1 MTARLLPERS
11 QPRII
16 QRAHALRSNAVARSD
31 ALLEIIR
38 ADLPAARWKTL
49 PRGAWLR
56 AESLRRKCR
65 AGAVLSARLNSP
77 AHGQVIIGLLREK
90 ASAFEALQL
99 AGRMLKEARSAQPRR
114 VALATL
120 GLDSGASRRAL
131 EALLAASLS
140 AAFEL
145 PSFKSA
151 QSDAAML
158 SEITLFDPDGHDF
171 AATVAANEGNNLARW
186 LTALPGNELTPA
198 SYRERV
204 AALARGEGW
213 RVQFYDRRQLERR
226 GAGAFLAVTQG
237 SEDGGAGI
245 MHVQYRGVGRSSAP
259 KLALVGKGI
268 CFDTGGTNLKTHKSM
283 LDMHIDMG
291 GSAVAL
297 GTLLALTRLKVP
309 YRIDCWLA
317 IAENRI
323 GPKAYKPQ
331 DVVTASNGTSIQVIH
346 TDAEGRMVLADTL
359 VFAAREQ
366 PTLMLDFATLTGACV
381 NALTERYSGVFTNR
395 AEWRDKLELA
405 GSASGERVW
414 CFPMDEDFDAD
425 LESGNADIMQ
435 CLADGKGD
443 HIYAARFL
451 NRFVPSAIPWAHV
464 DLASAQR
471 SGGLAHVGT
480 DITGFGVRYAV
491 NLLTEQQLIE
501 QAQRER

>member
-1 MTARLLPERS
+1 
-11 QPRII
+11 
-16 QRAHALRSNAVARSD
+16 
-31 ALLEIIR
+31 
-38 ADLPAARWKTL
+38 
-49 PRGAWLR
+49 
-56 AESLRRKCR
+56 
-65 AGAVLSARLNSP
+65 
-77 AHGQVIIGLLREK
+77 
-90 ASAFEALQL
+90 
-99 AGRMLKEARSAQPRR
+99 
-114 VALATL
+114 
-120 GLDSGASRRAL
+120 
-131 EALLAASLS
+131 
-140 AAFEL
+140 
-145 PSFKSA
+145 
-151 QSDAAML
+151 ML
-158 SEITLFDPDGHDF
+158 SEITLFDPD
-171 AATVAANEGNNLARW
+171 AARLRDDSLAASEGNNLARW

-204 AALARGEGW
+204 AALAEREGW
-213 RVQFYDRRQLERR
+213 RDEFLDRRQLERR

-237 SEDGGAGI
+237 RQDSDAGI
-245 MHVQYRGVGRSSAP
+245 MHVQYRGAGRSSAP
-259 KLALVGKGI
+259 QLALVGKGI

-297 GTLLALTRLKVP
+297 GTLLALTRLRVP

-323 GPKAYKPQ
+323 GPNAYKPQ

-359 VFAAREQ
+359 VIRSARTADAHARFRDADWRLRQ
-366 PTLMLDFATLTGACV
+366 CTHR
-381 NALTERYSGVFTNR
+381 ALQRRLHQSGRVAR
-395 AEWRDKLELA
+395 PSSSEP

-425 LESGNADIMQ
+425 LERPIADIMQ

-451 NRFVPSAIPWAHV
+451 NRFVPSAMPWAHV

-471 SGGLAHVGT
+471 SGGLAHVST

-491 NLLTEQQLIE
+491 NLLTEQALIE

>member
-1 MTARLLPERS
+1 MVTIRS
-11 QPRII
+11 
-16 QRAHALRSNAVARSD
+16 
-31 ALLEIIR
+31 
-38 ADLPAARWKTL
+38 DLPAARWKAL

-77 AHGQVIIGLLREK
+77 AHGLVIVGLLREK
-90 ASAFEALQL
+90 ATPFEALQL
-99 AGRMLKEARSAQPRR
+99 AGRMLKEARGGQPRR
-114 VALATL
+114 IALAAL
-120 GLDSGASRRAL
+120 GLESGAARRAL

-140 AAFEL
+140 AAFGL
-145 PSFKSA
+145 PSFKSGG
-151 QSDAAML
+151 SD
-158 SEITLFDPDGHDF
+158 
-171 AATVAANEGNNLARW
+171 RW
-186 LTALPGNELTPA
+186 LTALPGNQLTPA

-204 AALARGEGW
+204 AALARREGW
-213 RVQFYDRRQLERR
+213 RVRFFDRRQLERR

-237 SEDGGAGI
+237 TEDAHAGI
-245 MHVQYRGVGRSSAP
+245 MHVQYRGADGSSQP
-259 KLALVGKGI
+259 RLALIGKGI

-297 GTLLALTRLKVP
+297 GTLLALARLRVP

-395 AEWRDKLELA
+395 AEWRDNLERA
-405 GSASGERVW
+405 GTASGERVW

-425 LESGNADIMQ
+425 LESANADIMQ

-451 NRFVPSAIPWAHV
+451 NRFVPSSIPWAHV
-464 DLASAQR
+464 DLAAAQR

>member
-1 MTARLLPERS
+1 M
-11 QPRII
+11 
-16 QRAHALRSNAVARSD
+16 
-31 ALLEIIR
+31 
-38 ADLPAARWKTL
+38 
-49 PRGAWLR
+49 
-56 AESLRRKCR
+56 
-65 AGAVLSARLNSP
+65 LSARLNSP

-99 AGRMLKEARSAQPRR
+99 AGRMLKEARSARPRR

-158 SEITLFDPDGHDF
+158 SEITLFDPD
-171 AATVAANEGNNLARW
+171 AARLRGDSR
-186 LTALPGNELTPA
+186 
-198 SYRERV
+198 SQRRQQSC
-204 AALARGEGW
+204 ALAHCSSGQRAHAGVLSRTGRGTCRGEGW
-213 RVQFYDRRQLERR
+213 RVQFFDRRQLERR

-237 SEDGGAGI
+237 SEDEAPASC
-245 MHVQYRGVGRSSAP
+245 MSQYRGVGRSSAP

-359 VFAAREQ
+359 VFAARE
-366 PTLMLDFATLTGACV
+366 AA
-381 NALTERYSGVFTNR
+381 NAN
-395 AEWRDKLELA
+395 
-405 GSASGERVW
+405 
-414 CFPMDEDFDAD
+414 
-425 LESGNADIMQ
+425 
-435 CLADGKGD
+435 
-443 HIYAARFL
+443 ARFCNSDGCL
-451 NRFVPSAIPWAHV
+451 RQCTHRA
-464 DLASAQR
+464 LQR
-471 SGGLAHVGT
+471 RVH
-480 DITGFGVRYAV
+480 
-491 NLLTEQQLIE
+491 
-501 QAQRER
+501 

>member
-1 MTARLLPERS
+1 MFLMIRS
-11 QPRII
+11 
-16 QRAHALRSNAVARSD
+16 
-31 ALLEIIR
+31 
-38 ADLPAARWKTL
+38 DLPAARWKTL

-56 AESLRRKCR
+56 AEFLRRKCR
-65 AGAVLSARLNSP
+65 TGAVLSARLNSP
-77 AHGQVIIGLLREK
+77 AHGLVIIGLMREK
-90 ASAFEALQL
+90 ASSFEALQL
-99 AGRMLKEARSAQPRR
+99 AGRMLKEARGGQPRR
-114 VALATL
+114 VALATS
-120 GLDSGASRRAL
+120 GLDPGASRRAL

-151 QSDAAML
+151 QGDPAIL
-158 SEITLFDPDGHDF
+158 SEITLFDPDRHDF
-171 AATVAANEGNNLARW
+171 AATVATSEGNNLARW

-204 AALARGEGW
+204 AALARREGW
-213 RVQFYDRRQLERR
+213 RVRFFDRRQLESR
-226 GAGAFLAVTQG
+226 GAGAFLAVTRG
-237 SEDGGAGI
+237 SEDTDAGI
-245 MHVQYRGVGRSSAP
+245 MHVQYRGTDRSSRP
-259 KLALVGKGI
+259 RLALVGKGI

-297 GTLLALTRLKVP
+297 GTLLALTRLAVP

-395 AEWRDKLELA
+395 AEWRDNLERA
-405 GSASGERVW
+405 GTASGERVW

-425 LESGNADIMQ
+425 LESANADIMQ

-451 NRFVPSAIPWAHV
+451 SRFVPSAIPWAHV

-471 SGGLAHVGT
+471 SGGLAHIST

>member
-1 MTARLLPERS
+1 VTARLLPERS
-11 QPRII
+11 QPRITL
-16 QRAHALRSNAVARSD
+16 RAHALRSNALARSD
-31 ALLEIIR
+31 ASFVMIR
-38 ADLPAARWKTL
+38 SDLPVARWKTL

-77 AHGQVIIGLLREK
+77 AHGLVVIGMLREK

-99 AGRMLKEARSAQPRR
+99 AGRMLKEARGGQPRR
-114 VALATL
+114 VALATM
-120 GLDSGASRRAL
+120 GLDTSASRRAL

-140 AAFEL
+140 AAFDL
-145 PSFKSA
+145 PTFKSTHRDPA
-151 QSDAAML
+151 TL
-158 SEITLFDPDGHDF
+158 REITLFDPMRNDF
-171 AATVAANEGNNLARW
+171 GTTVATSEGNNLARW

-204 AALARGEGW
+204 AALARREGW
-213 RVQFYDRRQLERR
+213 RVRFFDRRQLERR
-226 GAGAFLAVTQG
+226 GAGAFLAVTRG
-237 SEDGGAGI
+237 SEDGDAGI
-245 MHVQYRGVGRSSAP
+245 MHVQYHGTDRSRP
-259 KLALVGKGI
+259 RLALVGKGI
-268 CFDTGGTNLKTHKSM
+268 CFDTGGTNLKSHKSM

-297 GTLLALTRLKVP
+297 GTLLALTRLKVA

-395 AEWRDKLELA
+395 PEWRDHLERA

-425 LESGNADIMQ
+425 LESANADILQ

-464 DLASAQR
+464 DLASAHR
-471 SGGLAHVGT
+471 SGGLAHVNT

-491 NLLTEQQLIE
+491 DLLTEQELIE

>member
-1 MTARLLPERS
+1 MLVTIRS
-11 QPRII
+11 
-16 QRAHALRSNAVARSD
+16 
-31 ALLEIIR
+31 
-38 ADLPAARWKTL
+38 DLPAARWKAL

-77 AHGQVIIGLLREK
+77 AHGLVIVGLLREK
-90 ASAFEALQL
+90 ATPFEALQL
-99 AGRMLKEARSAQPRR
+99 AGRMLKEARGGQPRR
-114 VALATL
+114 IALAAL
-120 GLDSGASRRAL
+120 GLESGAARRAL

-140 AAFEL
+140 AAFDL
-145 PSFKSA
+145 PSFKSGG
-151 QSDAAML
+151 SDPVML
-158 SEITLFDPDGHDF
+158 SEITLFDPDRHDF
-171 AATVAANEGNNLARW
+171 AVTAATSEGNNLARW
-186 LTALPGNELTPA
+186 LTALPGNQLTPA

-204 AALARGEGW
+204 AALARREGW
-213 RVQFYDRRQLERR
+213 RVRFFDRRQLERR

-237 SEDGGAGI
+237 TEDAHAGI
-245 MHVQYRGVGRSSAP
+245 MHVQYRGADGSSQP
-259 KLALVGKGI
+259 RLALIGKGI

-297 GTLLALTRLKVP
+297 GTLLALARLRVS

-395 AEWRDKLELA
+395 AEWRDNLERA
-405 GSASGERVW
+405 GTASGERVW

-425 LESGNADIMQ
+425 LESANADIMQ

-451 NRFVPSAIPWAHV
+451 NRFVPSSIPWAHV
-464 DLASAQR
+464 DLAAAQR